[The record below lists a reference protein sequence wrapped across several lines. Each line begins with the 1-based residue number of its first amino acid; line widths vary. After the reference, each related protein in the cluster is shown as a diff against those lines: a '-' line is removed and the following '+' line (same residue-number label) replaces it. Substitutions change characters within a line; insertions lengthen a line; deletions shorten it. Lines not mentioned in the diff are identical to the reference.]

1 MNAPVTTRTGTFGR
15 SLRRGLQRYRLVFL
29 STLGLL
35 VLYAVLGFWWLPNAA
50 RQWAV
55 DYARTAL
62 HRPLE
67 LGSVEFNPFTLTA
80 RVRNGALREA
90 DGSPLFR
97 IDELLMNFEVGSLWH
112 RAYTF
117 KQVRLT
123 APNLQAV
130 VSKDGVLNL
139 ASLRTEPA
147 EPASASSELPSVRID
162 SLELVR
168 GELHFEDRSRPA
180 PFSARLMPVEFTL
193 RDFRTQPR
201 YRNAYRFS
209 ATSTAGEHLDWS
221 GEFTLQPLGSTGQ
234 FRVAKLQ
241 AATIADYLQDSL
253 PFSWRSGIVDLDGT
267 YRLTLDGTAELA
279 LRLPSITIAATE
291 IGPKNADAS
300 WLTAMQIELRDT
312 VVSPTRRDVAIQALR
327 IQGLDADVQRRAD
340 GSINLLE
347 LLGPETPDQDAPW
360 AARIDEVA
368 LDAATVRI
376 QDLGTTPAASW
387 VLAPVTLK
395 AQGYST
401 APNAAVKLQAEL
413 RIDDGGVL
421 KSDGTVRLAPLDA
434 RLAIDLADLD
444 LAPFQPYVA
453 QATDMVL
460 RGGRLTTRGELSYR
474 TADDTAPPDI
484 NFTGD
489 VAVADLSTRDNI
501 QGQDFLRWRLLR
513 LTDLEYQSTPAQ
525 LSIDEIYARQ
535 PYSRFIIN
543 ADRSTNV
550 QRVLRLQTGAAGE
563 SAENP
568 NAESRPTQTR
578 LRTRVKKVRVDN
590 GSAFFADYSV
600 EPSFSTGIV
609 KLNGDVSGLSSAN
622 QTRAKVKLAG
632 SVDNHAPVSID
643 GEVNFLAA
651 DAYSDLAMNFR
662 NMELTTFNPY
672 SGKFAGYSIAKGKLS
687 TELRY
692 RIENRKL
699 DAQHHIVIDQLEFG
713 PATGSKDA
721 VPLPIK
727 FAVSLL
733 KDRNDVIDLNLPV
746 GGSLDDPSFR
756 IGPII
761 WKAFVNLLTKAVTAP
776 FSALGAL
783 FGGGDE
789 LAYVEFAPGSPTLGA
804 EQAGKLAK
812 LAAALVER
820 PQLRIDVPLTTLTPA
835 DVDALNKAAY
845 EQALAAALPRADAS
859 PAERLAALTKLYERQ
874 TGAQP
879 VFPAEASDAAART
892 TWLEAQ
898 LHTQITTGEAERAA
912 LARARADAVQAA
924 LLANNELAAD
934 RVFLTTET
942 ADSQSPPDTVRMQL
956 KLDAR

>member
-1 MNAPVTTRTGTFGR
+1 MNAPAITRTQNFGR
-15 SLRRGLQRYRLVFL
+15 SLRRGLLHYRSVLL
-29 STLGLL
+29 SVLGLL
-35 VLYAVLGFWWLPNAA
+35 ALYALLGFWWLPNAA

-55 DYARTAL
+55 DYARTEM

-90 DGSPLFR
+90 DDSPLFR
-97 IDELLMNFEVGSLWH
+97 IDELLMNFEISSLWH

-117 KQVRLT
+117 EQVRLT

-130 VSKDGVLNL
+130 VSEDGVLNL
-139 ASLRTEPA
+139 ARLRSGPA
-147 EPASASSELPSVRID
+147 EPAGASSELPAVRIG

-168 GELHFEDRSRPA
+168 GELHFEDRSRPV
-180 PFSARLMPVEFTL
+180 PFSAQLLPVEFTL
-193 RDFRTQPR
+193 RDFRTQPQ
-201 YRNAYRFS
+201 YQNAYRFS

-234 FRVAKLQ
+234 FRVVKLQ

-253 PFSWRSGIVDLDGT
+253 PFSWRSGTVDLDGT
-267 YRLTLDGTAELA
+267 YRLTLDGTAEFA
-279 LRLPSITIAATE
+279 LRLPSITIAATK
-291 IGPKNADAS
+291 IGPKNAEAS
-300 WLTAMQIELRDT
+300 WLAATQIELRDT
-312 VVSPTRRDVAIQALR
+312 AVSPARRDIAIQALR

-347 LLGPETPDQDAPW
+347 LLGPETPDEDAPW
-360 AARIDEVA
+360 AVRIDEVA

-376 QDLGTTPAASW
+376 QDLGTTPAASL
-387 VLAPVTLK
+387 VLAPITVK

-413 RIDDGGVL
+413 RINDQGVL
-421 KSDGTVRLAPLDA
+421 KSEGTVQLEPLDA

-444 LAPFQPYVA
+444 LTPFQPYVA
-453 QATDMVL
+453 QTTDMVL
-460 RGGRLTTRGELSYR
+460 RGGRLTTSGELSYR
-474 TADDTAPPDI
+474 SASDTAPPDV
-484 NFTGD
+484 NFTGN
-489 VAVADLSTRDNI
+489 VTVADLSTRDNI
-501 QGQDFLRWRLLR
+501 QGQDFMRWRLLR
-513 LTDLEYQSTPAQ
+513 LTDLKYQSTPAQ

-543 ADRSTNV
+543 ADRTTNV
-550 QRVLRLQTGAAGE
+550 QRVLRLQSGAAEE
-563 SAENP
+563 SP
-568 NAESRPTQTR
+568 RSTDTR
-578 LRTRVKKVRVDN
+578 LRTRVKKVRVEN

-609 KLNGDVSGLSSAN
+609 KLSGDVSGLSSAN

-632 SVDNHAPVSID
+632 SVDNYAPVSID

-692 RIENRKL
+692 RIEDRKL

-733 KDRNDVIDLNLPV
+733 KDRNGVIDLNLPV

-789 LAYVEFAPGSPTLGA
+789 LAYVEFAPGSPMLDA
-804 EQAGKLAK
+804 EQASKLAK

-835 DVDALNKAAY
+835 DADALNKAAY
-845 EQALAAALPRADAS
+845 EQALTATLPRADAN
-859 PAERLAALTKLYERQ
+859 PAERLTALTKLYERQ
-874 TGAQP
+874 TGAKP
-879 VFPAEASDAAART
+879 VLPSEASDVAART
-892 TWLEAQ
+892 AWLEMQ
-898 LHTQITTGEAERAA
+898 LRTQIVAGEAERAA

-924 LLANNELAAD
+924 LLANDELAAD

-942 ADSQSPPDTVRMQL
+942 ADGQSPPDTVRMQL